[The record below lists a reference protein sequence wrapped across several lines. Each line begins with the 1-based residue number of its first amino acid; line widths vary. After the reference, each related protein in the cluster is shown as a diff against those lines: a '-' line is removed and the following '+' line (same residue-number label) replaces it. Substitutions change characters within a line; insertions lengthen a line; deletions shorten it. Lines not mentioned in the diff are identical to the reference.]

1 MQTSAC
7 NIGAAGRFEYAP
19 KKPTSFYDLQF
30 NVRQAWN
37 AGSGGLQFA
46 W

>member
-1 MQTSAC
+1 MNQNVSLFA
-7 NIGAAGRFEYAP
+7 ND
-19 KKPTSFYDLQF
+19 DLQF

-37 AGSGGLQFA
+37 AGSVGVQFA